1 MRSPKWWFYQVG
13 MGLALLFAGP
23 ILLIRRGAHYRPT
36 LRGRLG
42 GRSNLPSQPS
52 PPAPLPKGEGG
63 TARSH
68 KEGGLWL
75 HAVSVGEVGVAA
87 TLARGLPADLPLTV
101 TTITPSGQERARASF
116 AGRATV
122 AYLPFDLGF
131 AIRRFFQHAFPA
143 GPPRALLLI
152 EGDYWPLL
160 LAEAKRRGLAVLVA
174 NGRVG
179 DKGFGRMKKVAPLAR
194 RLLGAVDRFGVQS
207 EIDRDRLIALGVR
220 PERIAVT
227 GNLKYDTPEPALAA
241 ELSAAI
247 SGLAEGRPIL
257 VAGST
262 MAGEEEALLAATA
275 GLEARALLILAP
287 RHPERWVEVAALL
300 DRSGRAYQ
308 RRSALEGTVSP
319 AVPPS
324 IQAPE
329 KPAVLLL
336 DSLGELAGLY
346 RMASG
351 AFIGGTLVPTGG
363 HNPLEAARFGV
374 PVAVGPSMHN
384 FADMARRF
392 DDSNAWSRVADAA
405 GLGAAFRAW
414 LDDPSAA
421 RDLGRRGAAL
431 VEENRGAVARTI
443 ELIRPF
449 LNPSGRSERPAA

>member
-13 MGLALLFAGP
+13 MGLALLLAGP

-36 LRGRLG
+36 LAGRLG
-42 GRSNLPSQPS
+42 RGLPLQPS

-63 TARSH
+63 TARSPTA
-68 KEGGLWL
+68 GGLWL

-87 TLARGLPADLPLTV
+87 TLARDLPADLALTV
-101 TTITPSGQERARASF
+101 TTITPTGQERARAAF

-122 AYLPFDLGF
+122 GFLPFDLGF
-131 AIRRFFQHAFPA
+131 AIRRFFDHAFPA
-143 GPPRALLLI
+143 GPPNALVLV

-160 LAEAKRRGLAVLVA
+160 LAEAKRRGIAVLVA

-179 DKGFGRMKKVAPLAR
+179 DKGFGRMKKLGPLPR
-194 RLLGAVDRFGVQS
+194 RLLGAVDRFGVQA
-207 EIDRDRLIALGVR
+207 EIDRERLVALGVP
-220 PERIAVT
+220 PERISVT
-227 GNLKYDTPEPALAA
+227 GNLKYDTPEPALAP
-241 ELSAAI
+241 ELSATI
-247 SGLAEGRPIL
+247 SGLAAGRSIL
-257 VAGST
+257 IAGST
-262 MAGEEEALLAATA
+262 MAGEEEALLTATA

-287 RHPERWVEVAALL
+287 RHPERWGEVAALL
-300 DRSGRAYQ
+300 DRSGRTYL
-308 RRSALEGTVSP
+308 RRSAPESAVSASAP
-319 AVPPS
+319 AR
-324 IQAPE
+324 E

-392 DDSNAWSRVADAA
+392 DSSAAWRRVADAA
-405 GLGAAFRAW
+405 DLGAAFRSW
-414 LDDPSAA
+414 LDSPATA
-421 RDLGRRGAAL
+421 RDLGRSGAAL

-443 ELIRPF
+443 ELIRP
-449 LNPSGRSERPAA
+449 LLQASSPAERPTA

>member
-1 MRSPKWWFYQVG
+1 MRSPKWWLYELG
-13 MGLALLFAGP
+13 MGLALLLAGP
-23 ILLIRRGAHYRPT
+23 ILLLRRGGHYRPT
-36 LRGRLG
+36 LGGRLG
-42 GRSNLPSQPS
+42 GGPPLEPS
-52 PPAPLPKGEGG
+52 E
-63 TARSH
+63 
-68 KEGGLWL
+68 EGGLWL

-87 TLARGLPADLPLTV
+87 TLARDLPSDLPLAV
-101 TTITPSGQERARASF
+101 TTITPTGQERARAAF

-131 AIRRFFQHAFPA
+131 AIRRFFDRVFPA
-143 GPPRALLLI
+143 GPPRALVLL

-179 DKGFGRMKKVAPLAR
+179 DKGFARMKKVAPLAR

-207 EIDRDRLIALGVR
+207 EIDRDRLIALGVP

-227 GNLKYDTPEPALAA
+227 GNLKYDTPEPTLSR

-247 SGLAEGRPIL
+247 SDLAAGRSIL

-262 MAGEEEALLAATA
+262 MAGEEEALLQATA

-287 RHPERWVEVAALL
+287 RHPERWGEVAALL
-300 DRSGRAYQ
+300 DRSGRSYL
-308 RRSALEGTVSP
+308 RRSADGFSP
-319 AVPPS
+319 ASPSSVP
-324 IQAPE
+324 ARK

-346 RMASG
+346 KLASG

-392 DDSNAWSRVADAA
+392 DNSAAWCRAADAA
-405 GLGAAFRAW
+405 QLGAAFRSW
-414 LDDPSAA
+414 LDDPCGAG
-421 RDLGRRGAAL
+421 DLGRRGAAL

-449 LNPSGRSERPAA
+449 LGISQHAAA